1 MSRELPSHLSVP
13 LMRLC
18 ETALSFVALHEDN
31 EKRTQAI
38 VQELKEISDKVKE
51 LQDETFRTSAIWTGV
66 GGLGA
71 GSGLLTA
78 FFAGVAAT
86 GEGAGRMAT
95 LAAGGLSL
103 VAAGSAAIAGATVIK
118 ANAKKAA
125 AEKESMRTVEQ
136 LGKEFMNIVE
146 QQKKSLKEIKQV
158 SDELCENSS
167 ILMTTA
173 GAQAKTALSEMEE
186 LQRLLRRIFKP
197 PEDLNARNFIS
208 ELVRQCEKTVDEVA
222 KIKSK
227 LKEFEEK

>member
-13 LMRLC
+13 LKRLC

-51 LQDETFRTSAIWTGV
+51 LQDETFRTSAIWTGL

-227 LKEFEEK
+227 LKAFEEK